1 MRYTNYFFLLLTF
14 DDGSSVGTFVGSIEI
29 GDFVKVVKGSS
40 VGLLAVVD
48 SVSFVGAIVVTMVF
62 SVGALVLSEA
72 LGVFE
77 SDAIVGE
84 DDVFLVGDEV
94 IVDTGLIVG
103 EADTG
108 DAVVGGD
115 WGASVLSAPAD
126 SLLVVFTIG
135 LNVGVL
141 DTGDSVG
148 DSIPGPSSPLLLLP
162 LLRSL

>member
-1 MRYTNYFFLLLTF
+1 VIWFGVDPF

-77 SDAIVGE
+77 SDVIVGE
-84 DDVFLVGDEV
+84 EDVALVGDEV

-103 EADTG
+103 EADT
-108 DAVVGGD
+108 VVGGD

-148 DSIPGPSSPLLLLP
+148 DSVPGPSSPLLLLP